1 MARCGPSGGRY
12 ETTPTRFY
20 RAFLCFCIPVLL
32 RSLSPTSTPSRSD
45 LSMDVQHSTAPLM
58 RQLEST
64 ERQNRARA
72 AAWAE
77 VETKLRSDLEDHVIQ
92 LENITKERNNLI
104 SSEKRLQRLLKEKE
118 EEIAS
123 SRETIDELSAAI
135 ETLETR
141 AEESEEEG
149 KRMKQELVVAER
161 KASEGASKV
170 RSEMMLTVVESE
182 ERHRCQIDALEEELD
197 NERHR
202 RGSLEK
208 QLDDLVES
216 VTAAEFAQNHAMGA
230 GGQRSP
236 ARGKKLLSATDQASI
251 LQDTL
256 GGFDS
261 DFDDDDEAHE
271 NGSCQVQGLGGS
283 FAAMEQLSLGL
294 KGAKVELDA
303 LRKQLIT
310 SEETRASLLEELGEA
325 RQAVEKLPLF
335 EQRVSELTMEV
346 KLKDMEIQGLQDDIA
361 DVRFLYRTQLD
372 ALLEEKAT
380 MSSPLMQ
387 SALDKTQN
395 AIVFDDDRN

>member
-1 MARCGPSGGRY
+1 
-12 ETTPTRFY
+12 
-20 RAFLCFCIPVLL
+20 
-32 RSLSPTSTPSRSD
+32 
-45 LSMDVQHSTAPLM
+45 MDVQHSTAPLM

-77 VETKLRSDLEDHVIQ
+77 VETKLRSDLEDHIIQ
-92 LENITKERNNLI
+92 LENITKERNNLV

-123 SRETIDELSAAI
+123 SRETIGELSAAN

-182 ERHRCQIDALEEELD
+182 ERYRSQIDALKEELD

-202 RGSLEK
+202 RGDLEK

-236 ARGKKLLSATDQASI
+236 DRGKKLLSATDQASI

-261 DFDDDDEAHE
+261 DVDDDDEGHE
-271 NGSCQVQGLGGS
+271 NGSRQVHGQGGS

-310 SEETRASLLEELGEA
+310 SEETRTSLLEELGEA

-380 MSSPLMQ
+380 ASSPLMQ
-387 SALDKTQN
+387 SEQDKTQH
-395 AIVFDDDRN
+395 AIVFDDDCN